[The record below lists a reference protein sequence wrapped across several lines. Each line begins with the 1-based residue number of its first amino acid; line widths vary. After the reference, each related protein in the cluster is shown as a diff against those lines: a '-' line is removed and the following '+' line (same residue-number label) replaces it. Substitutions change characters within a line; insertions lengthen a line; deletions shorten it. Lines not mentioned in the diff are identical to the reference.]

1 MKDNKILKL
10 AFVLLVIC
18 AVTAGILGVVNALT
32 AQRIYDMA
40 HAKEFEAY
48 AVVLESS
55 SGYSELSFDKEA
67 FPTVDSIMSSND
79 GNGYVVKSTFSGAQ
93 GSMISSAPASRLS
106 SIPRPP
112 ASAPWRLRT
121 RRQARPSA
129 ASSSAR
135 EVTSHS
141 PRPAAASMRWPARR
155 LPRTRLP
162 GRRPHPS
169 PRSRA

>member
-93 GSMISSAPASRLS
+93 GSITMVCGVDNDLKCTGISIIEHSETSGLGAVAAANSAAGEAFRLS
-106 SIPRPP
+106 KAGGSID
-112 ASAPWRLRT
+112 ALAGATITSNAVT
-121 RRQARPSA
+121 GATATSIA
-129 ASSSAR
+129 AVESVKA
-135 EVTSHS
+135 
-141 PRPAAASMRWPARR
+141 
-155 LPRTRLP
+155 
-162 GRRPHPS
+162 
-169 PRSRA
+169 